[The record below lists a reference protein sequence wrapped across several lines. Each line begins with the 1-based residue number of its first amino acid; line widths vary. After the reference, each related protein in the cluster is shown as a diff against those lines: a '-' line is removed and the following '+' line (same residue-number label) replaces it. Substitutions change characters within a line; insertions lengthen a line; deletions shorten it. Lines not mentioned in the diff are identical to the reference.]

1 MPNRRGLPIGIHTF
15 DQIRGR
21 NMIYVDK
28 TQMIKSLWDGGS
40 VYFLSRPRRF
50 GKSLLVDTI
59 HQLAVGRKELFEGL
73 WIEEKW
79 DWNAVYPVIRF
90 DFGSGI
96 VNSKK
101 ELDSKIR
108 LFLERAAMEYGVEL
122 QDDIPSSQ
130 FHRLLWQLE
139 QKYKQK
145 VVVLVDEYDKPIL
158 DNFTNLE
165 STEVMRQGLRD
176 LYSVMKAQQDS
187 LRFVL
192 LTGVSKFAKVSVFS
206 GLNNLQDISL
216 NRKYGNICGY
226 TQVELERDFID
237 WLDDVD
243 LKQVK
248 KWYNG
253 YNFLRDPVYNPFDVL
268 LFLENRIFKNY
279 WFETGTPDFLFQL
292 MREQNFSLPQL
303 EALYSTNDLMNKFGT
318 NDIVIEGFFFQT
330 GYLTIKEVQE
340 KLNGSLEFKLGF
352 PNLEVQ
358 LSLSELFLLKGSPT
372 RFHHHLQQ
380 QIVKGI
386 LDGKPEMFEA
396 PIKQF
401 FSSIPHQWYLK
412 NEMGKYEG
420 YWSSLIYSML
430 AMTGATLQAEDTT
443 NIGRVDLSLS
453 YKQHSFV
460 IEFKMTSNPDDP
472 IEQIKANR
480 YYEKF
485 LQEGQRIWLVGMT
498 FDKEQRNLVK
508 YQCEE
513 FLCGKPDFIEQKSK

>member
-1 MPNRRGLPIGIHTF
+1 MSNRRQLPIGIHTF
-15 DQIRGR
+15 EQIRQD
-21 NMIYVDK
+21 NLIYVDK
-28 TQMIKSLWDGGS
+28 TKMIKSLWDDGR

-50 GKSLLVDTI
+50 GKSLLLDTI
-59 HQLAVGRKELFEGL
+59 HQLVVGRKELFEHL
-73 WIEEKW
+73 WIEDKW
-79 DWNAVYPVIRF
+79 DWNAVYPVVRF
-90 DFGSGI
+90 DFGAGI
-96 VNSKK
+96 VKTK
-101 ELDSKIR
+101 EELDSKIR
-108 LFLERAAMEYGVEL
+108 FFLELAATEYGVEL
-122 QDDIPSSQ
+122 QEDIPSSQ
-130 FHRLLWQLE
+130 FHRLLIQLE
-139 QKYKQK
+139 QKYEQK

-158 DNFTNLE
+158 DNFTNRE
-165 STEVMRQGLRD
+165 VSEVMRQGLRD
-176 LYSVMKAQQDS
+176 LYSVMKAQQES

-206 GLNNLQDISL
+206 GLNNLEDISL
-216 NRKYGNICGY
+216 TVKYGNICGY
-226 TQVELERDFID
+226 TQDDLEKEFVD
-237 WLDDVD
+237 WLEAID
-243 LKQVK
+243 LELMK

-253 YNFLRDPVYNPFDVL
+253 YNFLGDPVYNPFDVL
-268 LFLENRIFKNY
+268 LFLKNRQFKNY

-292 MREQNFSLPQL
+292 MRDQNFSLPQL

-318 NDIVIEGFFFQT
+318 EDIVIEGFFFQT

-386 LDGKPEMFEA
+386 LEGKPELFEV

-412 NEMGKYEG
+412 NEMGNYEG

-453 YKQHSFV
+453 YKHHSFV
-460 IEFKMTSNPDDP
+460 IEFKMSSNPEDP

-498 FDKEQRNLVK
+498 FDKEQRNLIK
-508 YQCEE
+508 YQYEE
-513 FLCGKPDFIEQKSK
+513 LE